1 MNENKERNEHITT
14 DEVQTPKDNASE
26 APQSAGEEQ
35 TTADDSK
42 NKKPSAAE
50 RDLKAMKNLKEVIA
64 QTVSEGEHVNLSK
77 VTLSKILG
85 ADIFN
90 TQFMKNQIYLFLLI
104 AAFVIVYISNRYTVQ
119 KDLIEIDKLHE
130 ELQDAKYRALSS
142 SSDITEK
149 SRESNVLEV
158 LKNNKDSVLKIAS
171 QPPYIINVPDEQ

>member
-1 MNENKERNEHITT
+1 MNENKENNEHNMTADQAAT
-14 DEVQTPKDNASE
+14 KQEPVNGKGDATS
-26 APQSAGEEQ
+26 EEQ
-35 TTADDSK
+35 SSTDDGEKIS
-42 NKKPSAAE
+42 SAE
-50 RDLKAMKNLKEVIA
+50 RDLKAMENLKEVIA
-64 QTVSEGEHVNLSK
+64 QTVSEGEHINLSK